1 MHKQILAESY
11 RQQTKF
17 VGFHVSDFS
26 DADML
31 VRPADNANHAA
42 WQIGHL
48 VATYPQVINLV
59 TPGAIP
65 TLPQEFL
72 ELHGKKGS
80 ALNEGFEPKAQ
91 LLARLNQMTEAAIE
105 WVDKLTDADLSKPAP
120 EALKGW
126 VSTIGQLAYALPP
139 HTNMHIGQIQVIRRK
154 LGKPVWF

>member
-1 MHKQILAESY
+1 MHKQLLIESY
-11 RQQTKF
+11 RQQAKF
-17 VGFHVSDFS
+17 VAFHVADFS

-48 VATYPQVINLV
+48 AATYPQVINLAA
-59 TPGAIP
+59 PGTIP
-65 TLPQEFL
+65 ALPEEFIERHGRKGATLDD
-72 ELHGKKGS
+72 
-80 ALNEGFEPKAQ
+80 GFEPKAQ
-91 LLARLNQMTEAAIE
+91 LLARLNQMTEAAIA
-105 WVDKLTDADLSKPAP
+105 WVEKLTDSDLAKPAP

-154 LGKPVWF
+154 LGKPVLF